1 MKIAIIGAGAAG
13 CFCSIELKRR
23 LPGADVTVYEAGA
36 KALAKVALTGGGRCN
51 LTNSFE
57 GISKLSEAYPR
68 GESLMKRAL
77 RNFSNKDC
85 MDWFEREGVRL
96 VAQED
101 CCVFPKSQDAM
112 QIVSTLLQRMK
123 EAGVILKT
131 RCRIDNLKELDADIK
146 IVTTGGSPKRSGL
159 SFLDGYKLDISEP
172 VPSLFTFNIYDENLR
187 RLTGTVIQDVTAGI
201 CGTSFKASGPL
212 LITDWG
218 VSGPAIL
225 KLSSYAARY
234 LAEHNYNADLNIN
247 WGCSFNSTD
256 SKRQVAHLHP
266 EKITAR
272 LWEHLVARSGIR
284 QDITAGELGSKS
296 LNKLNGTLSSDVY
309 HISGKGRFKEE
320 FVTCGGVSLNNI
332 NLNTLEC
339 KEYPELYFAGEVL
352 DVDGITGG
360 FNLQA
365 AWSMAFTVAQS
376 ICRATGSRMH
386 PQP

>member
-23 LPGADVTVYEAGA
+23 LPGAEVTVYEAGP

-57 GISKLSEAYPR
+57 RISKLSEAYPR
-68 GESLMKRAL
+68 GENLMKRAL
-77 RNFSNKDC
+77 RNFSSRDC
-85 MDWFEREGVRL
+85 MEWFEREGVRL
-96 VAQED
+96 VTQED

-112 QIVSTLLQRMK
+112 QIVGTLLQRMK
-123 EAGVILKT
+123 EAGVVLKT
-131 RCRIDNLKELDADIK
+131 GCRISNLKELDADIK

-159 SFLDGYKLDISEP
+159 SFLDGYGLDISEP
-172 VPSLFTFNIYDENLR
+172 VPSLFTFNISDEKLR

-201 CGTSFKASGPL
+201 CGTTFRANGPL

-234 LAEHNYNADLNIN
+234 LAGRNYNADLNIN
-247 WGCSFNSTD
+247 WGCTFNAPD
-256 SKRQVAHLHP
+256 SRKQVSGLHP
-266 EKITAR
+266 EKLTTR
-272 LWEHLVARSGIR
+272 LWEHIIDRSGIR
-284 QDITAGELGSKS
+284 QDITVGELGSKS

-320 FVTCGGVSLNNI
+320 FVTCGGVSLSSINI
-332 NLNTLEC
+332 NTLES
-339 KEYPELYFAGEVL
+339 KDYPGLYFAGEVL

-376 ICRATGSRMH
+376 VCRG
-386 PQP
+386 